1 MILTGANRK
10 LTLSGGP
17 LFSLSFSDFTLH
29 LEPDFGH
36 PSYRLLLALRL
47 LHLPMSQVHLWRD
60 VVQGLSPS
68 VSDAN
73 EESTSDALEKL
84 CDIFLAQVR
93 DGQRRTDELDELTQV
108 ALENK
113 AEWASAVH
121 SVRKLW
127 EGTEDIAIGVK
138 ASVQAGV
145 EFS

>member
-1 MILTGANRK
+1 MTLTNANPG

-17 LFSLSFSDFTLH
+17 LFSWSYSDFTLH

-47 LHLPMSQVHLWRD
+47 LHLPMSQVHFWRD

-68 VSDAN
+68 ISDAN
-73 EESTSDALEKL
+73 EESTSDALEEL
-84 CDIFLAQVR
+84 CGVFLTQVR
-93 DGQRRTDELDELTQV
+93 DGQRRTDELEESTQV
-108 ALENK
+108 ALEDK
-113 AEWASAVH
+113 AEWASAVD

>member
-1 MILTGANRK
+1 MTLTNANQGF
-10 LTLSGGP
+10 TLSGGP
-17 LFSLSFSDFTLH
+17 LFPWSYSDFTLH

-47 LHLPMSQVHLWRD
+47 LHLPMSQVHFWRD

-68 VSDAN
+68 ISDAN
-73 EESTSDALEKL
+73 EESTSDALEEL
-84 CDIFLAQVR
+84 CGVFLTQVR
-93 DGQRRTDELDELTQV
+93 DGQRRTDELEESTQV
-108 ALENK
+108 ALEDK
-113 AEWASAVH
+113 AEWASAVD